1 MDILIGREHRIFN
14 RLLVYFTI
22 NHCRLVWGCV
32 CTTVERLSAMLQ
44 KKIYAHLAQMHRH
57 LQVSSEAQIAHA
69 HLHPQVSSEAQIAHT
84 NRHLKVSSKAQIA
97 HANPHP
103 QVSSEVI
110 LIGFQKQ

>member
-1 MDILIGREHRIFN
+1 MSTLDILIGRERQIFDC
-14 RLLVYFTI
+14 LLVYFTI
-22 NHCRLVWGCV
+22 NHCGLVWGCV

-69 HLHPQVSSEAQIAHT
+69 HLHPQVSSEAQIAH
-84 NRHLKVSSKAQIA
+84 
-97 HANPHP
+97 ANPHP